1 MADKQQ
7 RAVVGLHRLLDPLPG
22 VDVQV
27 VGGLVQDQEVDLVVH
42 QHAQPQ
48 AALLP
53 AGEHRHRLEH
63 VLAPEVVCRQSVSG
77 RLGREALFRRHHI
90 LHQVPVRVVEAD
102 DLGQVCLLHLGAGFD
117 AAVVRIQL
125 PHDHLDKSGLS
136 GAVVAD
142 EGDALAPLHLQ
153 ADALKEVLVPVG
165 LGHVPDAQHLVPVE
179 LRGGEPGVHLPR
191 LGGFGGGPHPLDA
204 PFHGDGPAVGLVH
217 AHESPDP
224 QLLRRLLQLCDLGLL
239 FFVLLHPLLVATFLL
254 HGVEAV
260 IPAVKLRF
268 PVLDLDDPGDGAVQ
282 EIPVVGDGD
291 HRAVERANVLLQ
303 PLGCVEV
310 QVVGGLVQQQD
321 VRVLQDEA
329 AQVHPG
335 LFPAGEAVEQLGPLA
350 VRNGQA
356 VCDLVHRHVRV
367 IAAEGLEPLAE
378 GAVPLQNRRVALPG
392 GHPGLQGPH
401 LLRQAL

>member
-1 MADKQQ
+1 M
-7 RAVVGLHRLLDPLPG
+7 
-22 VDVQV
+22 
-27 VGGLVQDQEVDLVVH
+27 
-42 QHAQPQ
+42 
-48 AALLP
+48 
-53 AGEHRHRLEH
+53 
-63 VLAPEVVCRQSVSG
+63 
-77 RLGREALFRRHHI
+77 
-90 LHQVPVRVVEAD
+90 
-102 DLGQVCLLHLGAGFD
+102 
-117 AAVVRIQL
+117 
-125 PHDHLDKSGLS
+125 
-136 GAVVAD
+136 
-142 EGDALAPLHLQ
+142 
-153 ADALKEVLVPVG
+153 LVPIG

-204 PFHGDGPAVGLVH
+204 LFHGDGPAVGLVH

-239 FFVLLHPLLVATFLL
+239 FFVLLHPLLVAAFLL

-303 PLGCVEV
+303 PLGSVEV

-335 LFPAGEAVEQLGPLA
+335 LLPAGEAVEKLLPLG

-367 IAAEGLEPLAE
+367 VAAEGLEPLAE

-401 LLRQAL
+401 LLRQALQPGESGAQHVLHRVAGGIDGDLGDQAHPSALAHHDGALVIVQLAGQYLEQGGLAGAVAAQQAHPLPLVHLKGEAVQDVLPHLKGFDQVVYLDLNHMLASIAPQASRSACCGTPSPA

>member
-1 MADKQQ
+1 M
-7 RAVVGLHRLLDPLPG
+7 
-22 VDVQV
+22 
-27 VGGLVQDQEVDLVVH
+27 
-42 QHAQPQ
+42 
-48 AALLP
+48 
-53 AGEHRHRLEH
+53 
-63 VLAPEVVCRQSVSG
+63 
-77 RLGREALFRRHHI
+77 
-90 LHQVPVRVVEAD
+90 VEAD

-125 PHDHLDKSGLS
+125 PHDHLDKGGLS

-179 LRGGEPGVHLPR
+179 LCGGEPGVHLPR

-204 PFHGDGPAVGLVH
+204 LFHGDGPAVGLVH

-239 FFVLLHPLLVATFLL
+239 FFVLLHPLLVAAFLL

-303 PLGCVEV
+303 PLGSVEV

-356 VCDLVHRHVRV
+356 VGDLIHRHICV
-367 IAAEGLEPLAE
+367 IAAKCLKPLA
-378 GAVPLQNRRVALPG
+378 
-392 GHPGLQGPH
+392 
-401 LLRQAL
+401 